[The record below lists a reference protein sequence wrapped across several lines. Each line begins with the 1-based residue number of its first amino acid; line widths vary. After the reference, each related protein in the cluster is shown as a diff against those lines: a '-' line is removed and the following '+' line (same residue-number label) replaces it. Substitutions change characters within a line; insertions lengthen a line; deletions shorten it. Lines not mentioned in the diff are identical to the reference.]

1 MVLVPHSRTD
11 RHLAIFPSTVGPPG
25 RRRVRGASPWVAH
38 TGPVTNAGDN
48 PLIRSARTHDAVGRT
63 WHVISIFHSLSR
75 SQYRVS
81 SRSQDRSGRGDGGH
95 SLSRSR
101 CRDGSRSRDRSG
113 RGRADHSLSRS
124 QYRGGIRSHD
134 RSGGASGVGRG
145 ARGEC
150 VHTQRERATE
160 CVQRGR
166 ESDGMRGHTRTH
178 RATPSHGQPVRTEPG
193 RKGSRPHRGAADLGR
208 AAQSERPAGLGELHP
223 RGNPRSPSPCPSG
236 RTAVPLSRR
245 EARTTSFPLPLAVA
259 WCTLAPRGI
268 LCGRTAPSGR
278 GGSVEVERADVH
290 ACGRREACAHTVGC
304 RAFNA
309 LIALAGPCARGG
321 SR

>member
-1 MVLVPHSRTD
+1 MPETTHCSD
-11 RHLAIFPSTVGPPG
+11 QH
-25 RRRVRGASPWVAH
+25 
-38 TGPVTNAGDN
+38 
-48 PLIRSARTHDAVGRT
+48 ARTTRWDAHDTLYQFSTHSPALSTGSVADRRIARGGATGATHSHALGAGMVADRAIARGGAGRT
-63 WHVISIFHSLSR
+63 T
-75 SQYRVS
+75 
-81 SRSQDRSGRGDGGH
+81 
-95 SLSRSR
+95 
-101 CRDGSRSRDRSG
+101 
-113 RGRADHSLSRS
+113 
-124 QYRGGIRSHD
+124 RSHALSTGAVSD
-134 RSGGASGVGRG
+134 RTIARGGASGVGRG

-150 VHTQRERATE
+150 VHRERERATE

-166 ESDGMRGHTRTH
+166 ESNGMRAHTRTH